1 MSILNYAKLLNRLKF
16 KKFIPSVI
24 SCKPSCSICEYLSF
38 DRDFVCSKRNLRL
51 SESAILRSCK
61 CSQFQL
67 RKSLS

>member
-1 MSILNYAKLLNRLKF
+1 MSILRYLKF
-16 KKFIPSVI
+16 GKLKSKTI

-51 SESAILRSCK
+51 SESAILRPCK